1 MSENERL
8 INAPVEDVFAVL
20 TDGWSYASWVVGA
33 SHIRDVDPG
42 WPQPGHSIHHSVGAW
57 PLLIHDTTTVEQLEP
72 LRYLRL
78 KVRAWPTGE
87 GTVEFEAT
95 DKDGQCQLVMRE
107 HAAKGPA
114 TLLPKALVDPVLH
127 ARNAETLDRLARL
140 AEARHA

>member
-8 INAPVEDVFAVL
+8 IETTVDDVFAVL

-33 SHIRDVDPG
+33 SHIRDVDAG
-42 WPQPGHSIHHSVGAW
+42 WPEPGHSIHHSVGAW
-57 PLLIHDTTTVEQLEP
+57 PLLINDTTTVEEYEP

-95 DKDGQCQLVMRE
+95 DENGRCRLVMRE
-107 HAAKGPA
+107 RPAKGPA
-114 TLLPKALVDPVLH
+114 TLIPKALIDPVLH
-127 ARNAETLDRLARL
+127 ARNAETLDRLAVL
-140 AEARHA
+140 AAASRS